1 MRILASERLLR
12 RASRTRTCQR
22 RPKIAAFN
30 LWPQVA
36 FNRSCVFCSASQGR
50 LRGCISI
57 LLPTS
62 PMPPQHL
69 LQHRF
74 HLIGR
79 CRRQGPSRPEQPT
92 PTPPATTCLR
102 ARIGLSG
109 NETNS
114 GTSSAT
120 SLFHLPLQLY
130 SRVGYHPNHP
140 VQFFNF

>member
-1 MRILASERLLR
+1 MSETTKDRGFQSLA
-12 RASRTRTCQR
+12 
-22 RPKIAAFN
+22 
-30 LWPQVA
+30 A

-50 LRGCISI
+50 LRGWISI
-57 LLPTS
+57 LLLTS

-74 HLIGR
+74 HLIGC
-79 CRRQGPSRPEQPT
+79 CRRQGASRPEQPT
-92 PTPPATTCLR
+92 RTPPATTCLR

-130 SRVGYHPNHP
+130 SRIGYHPNLP
-140 VQFFNF
+140 SSSSTFNAAKCLGLVK